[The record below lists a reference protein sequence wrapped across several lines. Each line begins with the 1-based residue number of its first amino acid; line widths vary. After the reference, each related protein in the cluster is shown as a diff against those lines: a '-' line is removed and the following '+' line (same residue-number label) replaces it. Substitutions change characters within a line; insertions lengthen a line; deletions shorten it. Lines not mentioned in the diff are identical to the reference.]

1 LHPRNTLPIDGWRAA
16 SEPARDMTARSIAE
30 TAPPAI
36 GPVAAPRPPLGRL
49 ALYLLLGFSAGLPFY
64 MFNAVL
70 LLRLARH
77 GIDIVLI
84 GFFAWVALLPT
95 FKFAWAPL
103 LDRFDVPGFSRFW
116 GNRRGW
122 IMLSQLGIFLST
134 VAMAFTSNDKSLALT
149 ALFAVLLA
157 FWTTTLEVAADGWR
171 IELAPTQS
179 EQGPMV
185 AANLW
190 GYRSAMVAA
199 GSGAVY
205 VAGQL
210 DWTWAYLVIA
220 AAAFLPFPILCAMRP
235 EPDPCPEPSAASGRG
250 LGEGL
255 LSSSTEDPSYGARAE
270 RPSSKPSPAKSG
282 RRLKSAERPLAL
294 ATGLIASVA
303 ILLFSLAATAAVGWV
318 VLDIAARAGI
328 SSKTNVTPF
337 VLALALLP
345 FVALALALPRIRRM
359 GPDAPAHRSAAIGP
373 YVDIFWRYGYRV
385 LPVLA
390 FVAIYRMGD
399 VMTLTLSHPLWNARG
414 YSLNQIAVADG
425 PVALLCSMAG
435 VAIGGW
441 MAARWRLGLALVIGA
456 LGSAIGNAIFA
467 WLWWVPPT
475 DFVIY
480 LSAGVDQFAHGLQG
494 AVFVVYL
501 SMLVNPRYPV
511 AQYAFLSGFAFLLPR
526 LVAGASGAMQTR
538 IGYDGF
544 FLLAGGMS
552 AAAVLLLPLM
562 ANAKPRSDDA

>member
-1 LHPRNTLPIDGWRAA
+1 LA
-16 SEPARDMTARSIAE
+16 EPAI
-30 TAPPAI
+30 
-36 GPVAAPRPPLGRL
+36 APRLPLGRL

-77 GIDIVLI
+77 DIDIVLI

-95 FKFAWAPL
+95 FKFVWAPL
-103 LDRFDVPGFSRFW
+103 LDRFAIPGFSRFW

-122 IMLSQLGIFLST
+122 IMLSQLGIFLSM
-134 VAMAFTSNDKSLALT
+134 VAMAATSGDKSLPLT

-171 IELAPTQS
+171 IELAPSQA

-190 GYRSAMVAA
+190 GYRGAMVAA

-235 EPDPCPEPSAASGRG
+235 TEPSR
-250 LGEGL
+250 
-255 LSSSTEDPSYGARAE
+255 AR
-270 RPSSKPSPAKSG
+270 G
-282 RRLKSAERPLAL
+282 RRRNVADRWAAL

-303 ILLFSLAATAAVGWV
+303 ILLLSVAATAAIGWV
-318 VLDIAARAGI
+318 MLAAAAQVGI
-328 SSKTNVTPF
+328 SSKSNVTPF
-337 VLALALLP
+337 VLAIALLP

-359 GPDAPAHRSAAIGP
+359 SPDAPALRSAAIGP

-385 LPVLA
+385 LPLLG

-414 YSLNQIAVADG
+414 YSLNQIAFADG
-425 PVALLCSMAG
+425 WIALPSSMVG
-435 VAIGGW
+435 VTVGGW
-441 MAARWRLGLALVIGA
+441 LAVRWPLRLALTAAA
-456 LGSAIGNAIFA
+456 LGSAIGNWVFV
-467 WLWWVPPT
+467 WLWKVPPSN
-475 DFVIY
+475 FVIY
-480 LSAGVDQFAHGLQG
+480 VAAGLDQFAHGLEG

-538 IGYDGF
+538 MGYDGF
-544 FLLAGGMS
+544 FWLAGGLS
-552 AAAVLLLPLM
+552 AAAILILPFIANLKAR
-562 ANAKPRSDDA
+562 ANAA